1 MLLPKSKYEVIYRK
15 LKQRIETLEYEYPNL
30 LPSENTLVQEF
41 DCSRNTVRRA
51 IAALAAD
58 GYVQSLHGKGVRI
71 IYQPNQ
77 YSQFLLNGIES
88 FSEACRRNSIPQY
101 TKVILFSEQTVDEK
115 ISQKTGMEKGKRIY
129 YIQRVRYLDGVPL
142 IVDHNY
148 FLKDVVSGLTKEI
161 AERSIYEYLEEE
173 LGVAIT
179 TTKRVITVERTTE
192 NDEANLELRGCNCVA
207 VVSGR
212 TYNADG
218 VMFEYTQSRH
228 SPSQFEF
235 HEVAQRSSTAS
246 LSIKTE

>member
-1 MLLPKSKYEVIYRK
+1 MPKSKYEVIYLK
-15 LKQRIETLEYEYPNL
+15 LKQRMETLEYEYQDF

-77 YSQFLLNGIES
+77 HSQFLLNGIES
-88 FSEACRRNSIPQY
+88 FSEACKRNSIPQH
-101 TKVILFSEQTVDEK
+101 TKVILFSEQVVDKK
-115 ISQKTGMEKGKRIY
+115 ISQKTGMEEGESIY
-129 YIQRVRYLDGVPL
+129 YIQRVRYLNGVPL
-142 IVDHNY
+142 IIDHNY
-148 FLKDVVSGLTKEI
+148 FRKEVACGLTKEI
-161 AERSIYEYLEEE
+161 AEQSIYDYLENR
-173 LGVAIT
+173 LGVTIT

-192 NDEANLELRGCNCVA
+192 TDEANLELHGCNCVA

-235 HEVAQRSSTAS
+235 HEVAQRGSTPS
-246 LSIKTE
+246 FTIKTE